1 MRMAMETLRSL
12 ETWRPLRMTQ
22 TTILPPASSSTSAL
36 SYAYVLFFGRI
47 ADRCG
52 RSLEIAIPRD
62 GCTVSD
68 LKALVDRH
76 IDGGGD
82 ALGEPGLRASVDQVM
97 CADDVWVLPGQE
109 VAFLSA
115 FSGG

>member
-1 MRMAMETLRSL
+1 
-12 ETWRPLRMTQ
+12 MTQ
-22 TTILPPASSSTSAL
+22 TAIVPAPSSSTSAL
-36 SYAYVLFFGRI
+36 SYACVLFLGRI

-68 LKALVDRH
+68 LKALVDRQ

-82 ALGEPGLRASVDQVM
+82 ARDGPGLRGSVDHLM
-97 CADDVWVLPGQE
+97 CADEAWILPGQE

-115 FSGG
+115 YSGG